1 MTTYMQIVEERISGL
16 AKGVDETVDSW
27 FLMSSP
33 APVVGVVLVYLAFVL
48 KIGPEYM
55 KNRKP
60 MDLKRIMVFYNAF
73 QVCYSIWMCR
83 TSIRESNV
91 MASIFSK
98 KCEITRTR
106 EQTLALY
113 SGAWFYFFSKIIDLL
128 DTTFFVLRKKDN
140 QISFLHVYHHTVTA
154 LFSWA
159 YLKYVPGEQGVII
172 GILNSGV
179 HIIMY
184 FYYMVAA
191 MGPQY
196 QKYLWWKKYMT
207 SIQLIQFVL
216 ILGYMLAVGAKGCNM
231 PKTLTFFFV
240 GNTVIFLYLFG
251 NFYRKTYKKA
261 KTVDGAGSATGS
273 NLAKSAL
280 RAAGGMGCMP
290 QTMNVGNGKT
300 AAAISLQNSMPG
312 KAYIDLNNNS
322 VKPLKVE

>member
-1 MTTYMQIVEERISGL
+1 MTTYMKIVEERISGL

-73 QVCYSIWMCR
+73 QVLYSIWMCR
-83 TSIRESNV
+83 TSIQESNV

-98 KCEITRTR
+98 KCEINRTR
-106 EQTLALY
+106 EQNLTLY

-140 QISFLHVYHHTVTA
+140 QISFLHVYHHTITV
-154 LFSWA
+154 LFSWG
-159 YLKYVPGEQGVII
+159 YLKYAPGEQGVII

-216 ILGYMLAVGAKGCNM
+216 ILGYMLTVGAKGCNM

-240 GNTVIFLYLFG
+240 GNTIIFLYLFG

-261 KTVDGAGSATGS
+261 KSLDGGSTRTTGS
-273 NLAKSAL
+273 SLAQSAL

-290 QTMNVGNGKT
+290 QTMNAGKH
-300 AAAISLQNSMPG
+300 SLQNAQPG
-312 KAYIDLNNNS
+312 KVYLDLNNNS
-322 VKPLKVE
+322 VKPLKLE

>member
-1 MTTYMQIVEERISGL
+1 
-16 AKGVDETVDSW
+16 
-27 FLMSSP
+27 
-33 APVVGVVLVYLAFVL
+33 
-48 KIGPEYM
+48 
-55 KNRKP
+55 
-60 MDLKRIMVFYNAF
+60 
-73 QVCYSIWMCR
+73 
-83 TSIRESNV
+83 

-98 KCEITRTR
+98 KCEINRTR
-106 EQTLALY
+106 EQNLTLY

-140 QISFLHVYHHTVTA
+140 QVSFLHVYHHTITV
-154 LFSWA
+154 LFSWG
-159 YLKYVPGEQGVII
+159 YLKYAPGEQGVII

-216 ILGYMLAVGAKGCNM
+216 ILGYMLTVGAKGCNM

-261 KTVDGAGSATGS
+261 KSVDGGSRTTGS
-273 NLAKSAL
+273 SLAQSAL

-290 QTMNVGNGKT
+290 QTMNAGKHL
-300 AAAISLQNSMPG
+300 LQNGQVG

-322 VKPLKVE
+322 VKPMKLEWSAMPKMVSLGFQLAIMFFRAGLSS

>member
-1 MTTYMQIVEERISGL
+1 MTTYIKIFNERISGL
-16 AKGVDETVDSW
+16 SKGVDETVDSW
-27 FLMSSP
+27 FLMGSP
-33 APVVGVVLVYLAFVL
+33 GPVISVVLLYLVFVL

-83 TSIRESNV
+83 TSIQESNV
-91 MASIFSK
+91 VASIFSK
-98 KCEITRTR
+98 KCEINRTR
-106 EQTLALY
+106 DQNLTLY

-128 DTTFFVLRKKDN
+128 DTTFFVLRKKNN
-140 QISFLHVYHHTVTA
+140 QVSFLHVYHHTITV
-154 LFSWA
+154 LFSWG
-159 YLKYVPGEQGVII
+159 YLKYAPGEQGVII

-216 ILGYMLAVGAKGCNM
+216 ILGYMLLVAAKGCNM
-231 PKTLTFFFV
+231 PKALTFFFV
-240 GNTVIFLYLFG
+240 GNTIIFLYLFG
-251 NFYRKTYKKA
+251 NFYRKTYNKGKSI
-261 KTVDGAGSATGS
+261 GANGAVRNGGS
-273 NLAKSAL
+273 NFAQSAL
-280 RAAGGMGCMP
+280 RAAGGMGCTP
-290 QTMNVGNGKT
+290 SQFGQTK
-300 AAAISLQNSMPG
+300 P
-312 KAYIDLNNNS
+312 YIDLNNNN
-322 VKPLKVE
+322 VKPLKAE

>member
-1 MTTYMQIVEERISGL
+1 MTTYMKIVEERISGL
-16 AKGVDETVDSW
+16 SKGVDETVDSW

-33 APVVGVVLVYLAFVL
+33 APVFAVVLVYLAFVL

-73 QVCYSIWMCR
+73 QVLYSIWMCR
-83 TSIRESNV
+83 TSIQESNV

-98 KCEITRTR
+98 KCEINRTR
-106 EQTLALY
+106 EQNLTLY

-140 QISFLHVYHHTVTA
+140 QVSFLHVYHHTITV
-154 LFSWA
+154 LFSWG
-159 YLKYVPGEQGVII
+159 YLKYAPGEQGVII

-261 KTVDGAGSATGS
+261 KSLDASGRPSSTTGS
-273 NLAKSAL
+273 SLAKSAL

-290 QTMNVGNGKT
+290 QTMNAGKH
-300 AAAISLQNSMPG
+300 SLLNAQPG
-312 KAYIDLNNNS
+312 KAYLDLNNNS
-322 VKPLKVE
+322 VKPLKLE